1 MNNKPLILKTFNK
14 QMNEFIDDITL
25 IFPNEKDIIVL
36 GTFMKTIMYGKPRSI
51 IEVWYNYVSLKYSSQ
66 IENGEIDYFT
76 NKDYSEDLGD
86 SSTSKEALNA
96 IDKLRATIKKA
107 LEMNINRE
115 KTIKYVQNITKL
127 AKIYYSD

>member
-14 QMNEFIDDITL
+14 QMTEFIDDITL

-36 GTFMKTIMYGKPRSI
+36 GTFMKTIMYGKPRSV

-66 IENGEIDYFT
+66 IENGEIDYFV
-76 NKDYSEDLGD
+76 NKDYKEDLGN
-86 SSTSKEALNA
+86 SSNTKETLEA
-96 IDKLRATIKKA
+96 IDKLRNTIKKA